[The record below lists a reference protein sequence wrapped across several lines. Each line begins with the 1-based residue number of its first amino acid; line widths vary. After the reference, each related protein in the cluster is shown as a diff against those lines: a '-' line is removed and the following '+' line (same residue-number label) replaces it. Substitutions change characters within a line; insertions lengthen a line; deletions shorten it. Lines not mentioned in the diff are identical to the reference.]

1 MNQLAE
7 AAQTF
12 LAHKRIAV
20 AGVSRKGDTAANI
33 IFKKLRG
40 AGYDVFPINPNAEE
54 VEGAP
59 CYPSV
64 AAIPGGVD
72 GVVIATPP
80 AAALQVV
87 RDCAEAGVPRV
98 WMHRSIGTGSV
109 DPEAVHLG
117 RELGLSVI
125 PGSCPMMFLAPV
137 DPVHR
142 CMRWMIRLCGKEPTP
157 EGPA

>member
-1 MNQLAE
+1 MTQLAE
-7 AAQTF
+7 AAQAF

-20 AGVSRKGDTAANI
+20 AGVSRKGDTAASV
-33 IFKKLRG
+33 IFKKLRDT
-40 AGYDVFPINPNAEE
+40 GYEVFPINPNAEQIDG
-54 VEGAP
+54 VT

-80 AAALQVV
+80 AAASHVV
-87 RDCAEAGVPRV
+87 RDCAEAGVRRV

-109 DPEAVHLG
+109 DPEAVQLAQ
-117 RELGLSVI
+117 ELGFFVI

-142 CMRWMIRLCGKEPTP
+142 CMRWIIRVCGKEPIP
-157 EGPA
+157 EDPA